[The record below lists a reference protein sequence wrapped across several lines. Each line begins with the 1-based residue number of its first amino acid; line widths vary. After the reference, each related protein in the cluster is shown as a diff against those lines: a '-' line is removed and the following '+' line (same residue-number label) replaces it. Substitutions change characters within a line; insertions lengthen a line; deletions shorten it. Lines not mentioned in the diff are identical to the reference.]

1 MCRIYAGTD
10 PAEYEPATRSLRL
23 HGAVTSIRLE
33 ARFWAI
39 LDEMAEAEGTTTP
52 KFLTTLHDEVL
63 DLHGEVRNFT
73 SLLRVVC
80 AVYLG
85 RRGSAERPLINWAA
99 RRAEERSVAL

>member
-10 PAEYEPATRSLRL
+10 PAQYEPVTRSLRL

-39 LDEMAEAEGTTTP
+39 LDEMAGGEGVTTP
-52 KFLTTLHDEVL
+52 KFIAKLHDEVL
-63 DLHGEVRNFT
+63 DLHGEVRNLT

-80 AVYLG
+80 AVYLDRG
-85 RRGSAERPLINWAA
+85 ERPVPVRGSAHRPEV
-99 RRAEERSVAL
+99 RAVA